1 MGDLCVSE
9 ARGVIFEGN
18 LVFPLIDA
26 EFAQAVGVG
35 EFSEA
40 LELLKAQRRL
50 KFVGNFEECH
60 GGIIAAAASLS
71 TLRRGAAVAGGQ
83 HDPDTSGRLVSL
95 DADRDQGYI

>member
-50 KFVGNFEECH
+50 KFVGNFEERH
-60 GGIIAAAASLS
+60 GGDYSSSGQPFDTEARRCGGRGPARSGHERSLGV
-71 TLRRGAAVAGGQ
+71 T
-83 HDPDTSGRLVSL
+83 
-95 DADRDQGYI
+95 